1 MPPRAKPPEDKLGK
15 PTRALQPVPR
25 VIDTAWSTPTPPP
38 SVTDTALWDNLWEL
52 GGPSGVYNTVA
63 DYELITRY
71 VEMVQRRRLLVNRLE
86 AEGFVTVGSQGQE
99 VQHPAARI
107 LADVESK
114 LVPLEDR
121 LGLSPQARH
130 TIQIGHVKA
139 KSALESWMDE

>member
-1 MPPRAKPPEDKLGK
+1 
-15 PTRALQPVPR
+15 
-25 VIDTAWSTPTPPP
+25 
-38 SVTDTALWDNLWEL
+38 LWENLWEL
-52 GGPSGVYNTVA
+52 GGPSGVYNRVA

-71 VEMVQRRRLLVNRLE
+71 VEMTQRRRLLVSRLE
-86 AEGFVTVGSQGQE
+86 AEGFVTFGSQGQE

-121 LGLSPQARH
+121 LGLSPQARN

-139 KSALESWMDE
+139 KSALEAWMDE